1 MNTEKAERLREI
13 ANRFPTRRLEE
24 KFFLLSLADEES
36 KPLELDDSEIEKEA
50 KRRGYSEY
58 KSPDS
63 AIAYSTFIESS
74 EWYRSSIRGLRKEE
88 LESPLLAEQSY
99 QIADAMLNERTKKQ
113 SPLELS
119 DLERF
124 GVALLEWSENKAWE
138 EYYRDEVPFSY
149 EQSVKYFLQSPEF
162 EKWSKETL
170 KS

>member
-88 LESPLLAEQSY
+88 LESLLTLFFKYPISNHQPE
-99 QIADAMLNERTKKQ
+99 D
-113 SPLELS
+113 
-119 DLERF
+119 F
-124 GVALLEWSENKAWE
+124 
-138 EYYRDEVPFSY
+138 
-149 EQSVKYFLQSPEF
+149 VKFFLQSPEF
-162 EKWSKETL
+162 EKWSYHINRRPK
-170 KS
+170 

>member
-99 QIADAMLNERTKKQ
+99 QIRFTKIRRYIRMAIPRSLQVRTKGG
-113 SPLELS
+113 
-119 DLERF
+119 D
-124 GVALLEWSENKAWE
+124 
-138 EYYRDEVPFSY
+138 
-149 EQSVKYFLQSPEF
+149 
-162 EKWSKETL
+162 
-170 KS
+170 

>member
-99 QIADAMLNERTKKQ
+99 QIADAMLNGW
-113 SPLELS
+113 LELQLQPDKNVYS
-119 DLERF
+119 VLVAERMLAAQPRTAEAAAVLARAKALAMARGIVDVLE
-124 GVALLEWSENKAWE
+124 GGK
-138 EYYRDEVPFSY
+138 
-149 EQSVKYFLQSPEF
+149 
-162 EKWSKETL
+162 
-170 KS
+170 

>member
-88 LESPLLAEQSY
+88 LESLLTLFFKYPISNQQPE
-99 QIADAMLNERTKKQ
+99 D
-113 SPLELS
+113 
-119 DLERF
+119 F
-124 GVALLEWSENKAWE
+124 
-138 EYYRDEVPFSY
+138 
-149 EQSVKYFLQSPEF
+149 VKFFLQSPEF